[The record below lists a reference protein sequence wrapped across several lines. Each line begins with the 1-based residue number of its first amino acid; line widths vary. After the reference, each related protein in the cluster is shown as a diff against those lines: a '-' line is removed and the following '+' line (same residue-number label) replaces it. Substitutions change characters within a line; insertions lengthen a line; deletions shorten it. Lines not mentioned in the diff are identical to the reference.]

1 MHGSRPAHGGWTI
14 FRDPAGPISSERSW
28 VSRCPFVAFGVFQRA
43 LMRTLGPRL
52 GANSI
57 LLPGAVRRAL
67 RLQIH
72 SWGIVLASYLVTG
85 AAGFIGRSIAA
96 ALLARGES
104 VRGID
109 NFITGKR
116 ASLAGLEGM
125 EFIEGDLS
133 DPAACARA
141 CDGIEIVFH
150 EAALA
155 SVPRSVT
162 DPVSTNTHCVTATL
176 NLLVAA
182 RAAGVRRVI
191 YAGSSSAYGDTP
203 TLPKIETMLPNPI
216 SPYAVAKLAGE
227 QYMMAFTRVYGLETV
242 VLRYFNV
249 FGPHQD
255 PTSHYSGVLA
265 IFCRR
270 MLAGEQ
276 PTIYGDGE
284 QSRDFTYID
293 NVVHANLLAAAA
305 PAEKVAGRMMNSA
318 TGSRIT
324 LNETFAILRE
334 LTGYRG
340 EPAYSAAR
348 AGDIRDSL
356 ADIKLAG
363 ELIEYR
369 PIVDFREGL
378 RRTVE
383 WYRASAG

>member
-1 MHGSRPAHGGWTI
+1 LA
-14 FRDPAGPISSERSW
+14 RS
-28 VSRCPFVAFGVFQRA
+28 
-43 LMRTLGPRL
+43 
-52 GANSI
+52 
-57 LLPGAVRRAL
+57 
-67 RLQIH
+67 
-72 SWGIVLASYLVTG
+72 LVTG

-96 ALLARGES
+96 ALLARGEL

-109 NFITGKR
+109 SFITGKR
-116 ASLAGLEGM
+116 ANLAGLEAM

-141 CDGIEIVFH
+141 CAGVEIVFH

-155 SVPRSVT
+155 SVPRSVA
-162 DPVSTNTHCVTATL
+162 DPVSTNVHCVDATL

-203 TLPKIETMLPNPI
+203 TLPKHEGMLPNPI

-227 QYMMAFTRVYGLETV
+227 LYMRAFARVYGLETV

-249 FGPHQD
+249 FGPFQD
-255 PTSHYSGVLA
+255 PTSQYSGVLA
-265 IFCRR
+265 VFCRK

-276 PTIYGDGE
+276 PTIYGDGN

-293 NVVHANLLAAAA
+293 NVVHANLLAAGA
-305 PAEKVAGRMMNSA
+305 PAEKVSGQMMNTA
-318 TGSRIT
+318 TGTRIT
-324 LNETFAILRE
+324 LKETFELLCE
-334 LTGYRG
+334 LTGHKG
-340 EPAYSAAR
+340 EPIYAPER

-356 ADIKLAG
+356 ADIRLAG
-363 ELIEYR
+363 ELLGYE

-383 WYRASAG
+383 WYRAGDGTY

>member
-1 MHGSRPAHGGWTI
+1 
-14 FRDPAGPISSERSW
+14 
-28 VSRCPFVAFGVFQRA
+28 
-43 LMRTLGPRL
+43 
-52 GANSI
+52 
-57 LLPGAVRRAL
+57 
-67 RLQIH
+67 
-72 SWGIVLASYLVTG
+72 LAKFLVTG

-96 ALLARGES
+96 ALLERGDA

-116 ASLAGLEGM
+116 SNITGLEAM
-125 EFIEGDLS
+125 EFIEGDLTNPQ
-133 DPAACARA
+133 DCARA
-141 CDGIEIVFH
+141 CEGVEIVFH

-155 SVPRSVT
+155 SVPRSVA
-162 DPVSTNTHCVTATL
+162 DPAGTNLHCVTATV

-182 RAAGVRRVI
+182 REAGVRRVV

-203 TLPKIETMLPNPI
+203 TLPKEETMLPKPI

-227 QYMMAFTRVYGLETV
+227 HYMQAFTRVYGLETV

-249 FGPHQD
+249 FGPFQD

-276 PTIYGDGE
+276 PKIYGDGE

-293 NVVHANLLAAAA
+293 NVVRGNLLAAFA
-305 PAEKVAGRMMNSA
+305 PAENVSGRMMNLA

-324 LNETFAILRE
+324 LNDVFRVLRD

-340 EPAYSAAR
+340 EPAYEASR
-348 AGDIRDSL
+348 SGDIRDSL
-356 ADIKLAG
+356 ADIHLAA
-363 ELIEYR
+363 ELLGYQ
-369 PIVDFREGL
+369 PIIAFQEGL

-383 WYRASAG
+383 WYRSRGSAE